1 MDRVQRSGLIAL
13 AVLLLTALGAHYVGS
28 LPGSDAS
35 IPPRLAAQNPATL
48 EGVKFLPPEQRKFFV
63 GPADFVRPPVRNPML
78 GVQAANIN
86 AGDDFGP
93 ESASAENETEGGET
107 VERDPAGRHGA
118 GTKVPIPDIDV
129 TPQPISNEPPRTD
142 ARFIR
147 VLENDNLT
155 RIAKRELGDGDR
167 WKEIADLNRLRAPY
181 RVRLGQR
188 IQLPEGGTRK
198 AADASNLDSGAPK
211 AAPKEGSSY
220 KVAPNETA
228 MHISQRFY
236 KTSKHWQHI
245 LDYNGIKDARDLRAG
260 QTIRIP
266 PKP

>member
-28 LPGSDAS
+28 LPGSDAT

-78 GVQAANIN
+78 GLNAANIN
-86 AGDDFGP
+86 AGNDFGP
-93 ESASAENETEGGET
+93 ESASAEQQTEGGAIAEK
-107 VERDPAGRHGA
+107 DPPGRHGV
-118 GTKVPIPDIDV
+118 GTKVPIPDIDEP
-129 TPQPISNEPPRTD
+129 PQPIGDEPRRTD
-142 ARFIR
+142 ARYIR
-147 VLENDNLT
+147 VQENDNLT
-155 RIAKRELGDGDR
+155 RIAKRELGDADR
-167 WKEIADLNRLRAPY
+167 WKEIADLNKLEAPY
-181 RVRLGQR
+181 RVRFGQR
-188 IQLPEGGTRK
+188 IQLPAATSIK
-198 AADASNLDSGAPK
+198 AADTSGSDSGELEKLPK
-211 AAPKEGSSY
+211 QGSLY
-220 KVAPNETA
+220 KVAQNETA

-236 KTSKHWQHI
+236 NTSKHWQLI

-266 PKP
+266 PQP